1 MNTTG
6 NTNMGMKLFMAKIKG
21 TRPKLLLPHPSRPRL
36 PNAAQLD
43 ESVRTPLGIQKGSS
57 KINKGY
63 K

>member
-21 TRPKLLLPHPSRPRL
+21 TRPKLLVPHPSRPRL

-43 ESVRTPLGIQKGSS
+43 ESVRTPLGIQRDSS
-57 KINKGY
+57 KINSS
-63 K
+63 